1 MAYIDRYFLKM
12 RPDALIARHNFF
24 IQTTDVLFQQ
34 DPFLSKLPE
43 PPKIEDIRIR
53 HERQTL
59 RRLPRTGAILFT
71 VRTYM
76 TPMLEL
82 QSEVESVKALLGAI
96 QAMPP
101 DVARYKG
108 RSMWGDVV
116 VSWCQQR
123 LRDAKSKSE
132 PFKVRGNALHVDHM
146 A

>member
-1 MAYIDRYFLKM
+1 MK
-12 RPDALIARHNFF
+12 PDSLIARHNFF
-24 IQTTDVLFQQ
+24 IQTTDVWFQQ
-34 DPFLSKLPE
+34 DPFLSELPE

-76 TPMLEL
+76 TPVLEL
-82 QSEVESVKALLGAI
+82 QDEVESVEELLGAI

-101 DVARYKG
+101 DMARYKG
-108 RSMWGDVV
+108 RSAWGDVV
-116 VSWCQQR
+116 EAWCQQR
-123 LRDAKSKSE
+123 LHDTKTQSQ
-132 PFKVRGNALHVDHM
+132 PFNDHESAHHVDDM